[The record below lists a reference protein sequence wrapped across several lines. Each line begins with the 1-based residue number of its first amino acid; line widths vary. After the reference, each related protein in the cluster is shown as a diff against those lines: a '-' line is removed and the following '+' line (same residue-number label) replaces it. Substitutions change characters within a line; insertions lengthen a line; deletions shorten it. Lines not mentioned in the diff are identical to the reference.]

1 MSSKYVDYYKVLGVS
16 KEISQDDMQRAYRKL
31 ARKYHPDVNKDPG
44 AEDKFKEISEAY
56 EVLKDPEKRKMYNEL
71 GSNWQQG
78 QDFRTPSGWEN
89 VHFNF
94 GSSGDAGGFSDFF
107 NDLFG
112 GRRSRP
118 HSCARSFY
126 SSRGSD
132 QETVLSL
139 TIEEAYNGG
148 KKNLQFTT
156 TELSPQGMPIPRVK
170 TLDINIPKG
179 VLEGQKIRLAGQ
191 GGAGSGG
198 GAAGDLYLK
207 VIIEPHPVYKLNGR
221 DIYMDIQVS
230 PWEAALGAS
239 VSLPI
244 LGGSVSVKVP
254 HGSSSGKKMRLK
266 GKGFPTKKG
275 RGNLYLIIKIVLPPI
290 ITPDEKKL
298 FKELASVS
306 KFNPRA
312 EAEV

>member
-1 MSSKYVDYYKVLGVS
+1 
-16 KEISQDDMQRAYRKL
+16 
-31 ARKYHPDVNKDPG
+31 
-44 AEDKFKEISEAY
+44 
-56 EVLKDPEKRKMYNEL
+56 MYNEL

-94 GSSGDAGGFSDFF
+94 GAGGDAGGFSDFF

-118 HSCARSFY
+118 HGGSRPFY

-132 QETVLSL
+132 QEAVLSL

-156 TELSPQGMPIPRVK
+156 TELSPQGMPIPSVK

-207 VIIEPHPVYKLNGR
+207 VTIEPHPVYKLNGQ

-244 LGGSVSVKVP
+244 LGGSISVKVP
-254 HGSSSGKKMRLK
+254 PGSSSGKKMRLK
-266 GKGFPTKKG
+266 GKGFSAKKG
-275 RGNLYLIIKIVLPPI
+275 HGNLYLMIKIVLPLE

-312 EAEV
+312 EVEV

>member
-16 KEISQDDMQRAYRKL
+16 KDISQNDMQRAYRKL

-56 EVLKDPEKRKMYNEL
+56 EVLKDPEKRKMYDEL
-71 GSNWQQG
+71 GPNWQQG
-78 QDFRTPSGWEN
+78 QDFRTPPGWEN

-94 GSSGDAGGFSDFF
+94 GSGGDAGGFSDFF

-118 HSCARSFY
+118 GARSFY
-126 SSRGSD
+126 SSMGSD

-139 TIEEAYNGG
+139 TIEEAYSGG
-148 KKNLQFTT
+148 KKSLQFTT
-156 TELSPQGMPIPRVK
+156 TELSPQGMPTPKLK
-170 TLDINIPKG
+170 TLDVNIPKG

-207 VIIEPHPVYKLNGR
+207 VTIESHPVYKLNGR
-221 DIYMDIQVS
+221 DIYMDLKVS
-230 PWEAALGAS
+230 PWEAALGTS
-239 VSLPI
+239 VSLSI

-254 HGSSSGKKMRLK
+254 QGSSSGKKMRLK
-266 GKGFPTKKG
+266 GKGFPAKKG
-275 RGNLYLIIKIVLPPI
+275 RGDLYLIIKIVLPLT

-298 FKELASVS
+298 FKELADVS
-306 KFNPRA
+306 KFNPRS